1 MSESGIHK
9 RRHKHKHKHQLREK
23 CSRGSITE
31 ECEPQLSDHNTPEK
45 TWDQDCAVPAA
56 KRSKLEPPNGDTIA
70 DMCEASSSESGRH
83 RHKKHKRK
91 KCKESGKG
99 LDVSEGGNGQENEDG
114 SCRNKSNTTADK
126 EETAV
131 RTPAV
136 PDLDRNSGKEQEE
149 SRKSNSEVLIPK
161 GNRGKMAAMEYLHLW
176 EEDRTRWSFKKKV
189 QYWLLQN
196 MYDKHQVSTLC
207 RGKQKELTCT
217 RATELEQVHSTYTH
231 KLNFN
236 LVFGYGRSLLLVIGH
251 LGPKAGIQDSS
262 EVSGRPTGKPA
273 NKGCTASTANPR
285 NIRGREREL
294 W

>member
-9 RRHKHKHKHQLREK
+9 RRHKHKHKQQLREK

-45 TWDQDCAVPAA
+45 TQDQDCAVPAA
-56 KRSKLEPPNGDTIA
+56 KRSKLETPNGDTIA
-70 DMCEASSSESGRH
+70 DVCEASSSESGRH

-91 KCKESGKG
+91 KCKEAGKG
-99 LDVSEGGNGQENEDG
+99 LDVGEGGDGQENEDG

-149 SRKSNSEVLIPK
+149 SQKSNSEVLIPK

-196 MYDKHQVSTLC
+196 MYDKHQVPKLEFKIVL
-207 RGKQKELTCT
+207 RYLEGLQGNQLT
-217 RATELEQVHSTYTH
+217 RAVQRAQQILETY
-231 KLNFN
+231 
-236 LVFGYGRSLLLVIGH
+236 
-251 LGPKAGIQDSS
+251 
-262 EVSGRPTGKPA
+262 EE
-273 NKGCTASTANPR
+273 
-285 NIRGREREL
+285 GREDSGTSKKQYKRAVKIL
-294 W
+294 RVLA